1 MASGNMKDI
10 KRRIK
15 SVQSTMQITK
25 AMELVASSKMR
36 HAKERALG
44 ARPYFNALYQTI
56 THLAGAT
63 RGSESVYT
71 RPREVKNSLYIVIA
85 GDRGLAGGYSAN
97 LFKLAAAEMQGKQA
111 QVITIGKK
119 AQEHYAK
126 RPVTVAADYPGI
138 AETMRISDTHPI
150 VEDMLKLFRE
160 GKVDEVFLCY
170 TEFISPLQQEPKC
183 LKLLPAHFDAADKQ
197 PAGAHVLTEYD
208 PSPES
213 VFDAVIPEYLYGVLY
228 GAVVESYCSEQSARR
243 MAMEAASDNAGE
255 MIENLNLSYNRARQA
270 AITQEITEIVAGSGE
285 VGALSRVDIEEW
297 RAEIP
302 LVSSL

>member
-1 MASGNMKDI
+1 MASMRDI
-10 KRRIK
+10 KRRK
-15 SVQSTMQITK
+15 SSIQSTQQITK
-25 AMELVASSKMR
+25 AMKLVSTVKLQRARQNAEKSEDYF
-36 HAKERALG
+36 HAMYSTVQSILG
-44 ARPYFNALYQTI
+44 RT
-56 THLAGAT
+56 
-63 RGSESVYT
+63 GSLEHRYLKPGEGGKKAV
-71 RPREVKNSLYIVIA
+71 IVITSN
-85 GDRGLAGGYSAN
+85 RGLAGGYNAN

-285 VGALSRVDIEEW
+285 VGA
-297 RAEIP
+297 
-302 LVSSL
+302 

>member
-85 GDRGLAGGYSAN
+85 GDRGLAGGYNAN
-97 LFKLAAAEMQGKQA
+97 LFKLAAAEM
-111 QVITIGKK
+111 
-119 AQEHYAK
+119 
-126 RPVTVAADYPGI
+126 
-138 AETMRISDTHPI
+138 
-150 VEDMLKLFRE
+150 
-160 GKVDEVFLCY
+160 
-170 TEFISPLQQEPKC
+170 
-183 LKLLPAHFDAADKQ
+183 
-197 PAGAHVLTEYD
+197 
-208 PSPES
+208 
-213 VFDAVIPEYLYGVLY
+213 
-228 GAVVESYCSEQSARR
+228 
-243 MAMEAASDNAGE
+243 
-255 MIENLNLSYNRARQA
+255 
-270 AITQEITEIVAGSGE
+270 
-285 VGALSRVDIEEW
+285 
-297 RAEIP
+297 
-302 LVSSL
+302 

>member
-36 HAKERALG
+36 RAKERALG

-56 THLAGAT
+56 TRLAGAT
-63 RGSESVYT
+63 RGSESV
-71 RPREVKNSLYIVIA
+71 YIVIA
-85 GDRGLAGGYSAN
+85 GDRGLAGGYNAN

-160 GKVDEVFLCY
+160 GRVDEVFLCY

-183 LKLLPAHFDAADKQ
+183 LKLLPAHFDAADEQ

-285 VGALSRVDIEEW
+285 VGA
-297 RAEIP
+297 
-302 LVSSL
+302 

>member
-85 GDRGLAGGYSAN
+85 GDRGLAGGYNAN

-183 LKLLPAHFDAADKQ
+183 LKLLPAHFDAA
-197 PAGAHVLTEYD
+197 
-208 PSPES
+208 
-213 VFDAVIPEYLYGVLY
+213 
-228 GAVVESYCSEQSARR
+228 
-243 MAMEAASDNAGE
+243 EAAAQGRSCSDRIRSLAGE
-255 MIENLNLSYNRARQA
+255 RVRCSHPGVPVRRAVRR
-270 AITQEITEIVAGSGE
+270 GSRKLLLRA
-285 VGALSRVDIEEW
+285 VGAPHGNGGCVG
-297 RAEIP
+297 
-302 LVSSL
+302 

>member
-85 GDRGLAGGYSAN
+85 GDRGLAGGYNAN

-150 VEDMLKLFRE
+150 VEDMLKLAE
-160 GKVDEVFLCY
+160 EKGEPPFL
-170 TEFISPLQQEPKC
+170 F
-183 LKLLPAHFDAADKQ
+183 LLDDIEDPHNLGAIIRTANL
-197 PAGAHVLTEYD
+197 AGAHGVIIPKRRAVGLTAT
-208 PSPES
+208 
-213 VFDAVIPEYLYGVLY
+213 VART
-228 GAVVESYCSEQSARR
+228 SA
-243 MAMEAASDNAGE
+243 
-255 MIENLNLSYNRARQA
+255 
-270 AITQEITEIVAGSGE
+270 
-285 VGALSRVDIEEW
+285 GALNYTPVAKVTNFSATIE
-297 RAEIP
+297 
-302 LVSSL
+302 

>member
-36 HAKERALG
+36 RAKERALA
-44 ARPYFNALYQTI
+44 ARPYFNAMYQTVVR
-56 THLAGAT
+56 LAQAT
-63 RGSESVYT
+63 RENDSVYM
-71 RPREVKNSLYIVIA
+71 RRREVKNSLFIVVA
-85 GDRGLAGGYSAN
+85 GDRGLAGGYNAN
-97 LFKLAAAEMQGKQA
+97 VFKLAAAEMQGKNA
-111 QVITIGKK
+111 KVVTIGKK

-126 RPVTVAADYPGI
+126 RSWPVLADYSGI
-138 AETMRISDTHPI
+138 AETMKISDTHPI
-150 VEDMLKLFRE
+150 VSEMLDQFRSA
-160 GKVDEVFLCY
+160 KVDEVFLCY
-170 TEFISPLQQEPKC
+170 TEFVSPLQQEAKC
-183 LKLLPAHFDAADKQ
+183 LQLLPLRPDDGAQEK
-197 PAGAHVLTEYD
+197 AGSRVLTEYD
-208 PSPES
+208 PSPEA

-270 AITQEITEIVAGSGE
+270 AITQEITEIVAGSGG
-285 VGALSRVDIEEW
+285 VGA
-297 RAEIP
+297 
-302 LVSSL
+302 

>member
-1 MASGNMKDI
+1 MKDI

-15 SVQSTMQITK
+15 SRAVHHADHQGDGAGRVLQDAPREGACARQQDRTSTPCTRRLRIWRVQ
-25 AMELVASSKMR
+25 
-36 HAKERALG
+36 RA
-44 ARPYFNALYQTI
+44 AANRFI
-56 THLAGAT
+56 
-63 RGSESVYT
+63 R

-85 GDRGLAGGYSAN
+85 GDRGLAGGYNAN

-285 VGALSRVDIEEW
+285 VGA
-297 RAEIP
+297 
-302 LVSSL
+302 